1 MTNRVSAIQYDET
14 WTIMQAKPFPYV
26 EDAMEWCEAQAGG
39 KLRWGDTQIGYE
51 GVDEATEKS
60 IDETGEYPLK
70 GHPIYQIQG
79 IEDEDVET
87 CRELEEDDHREG
99 EFQP

>member
-1 MTNRVSAIQYDET
+1 MTNRVSAIAYDHNWNE
-14 WTIMQAKPFPYV
+14 IKKEKFPFV

-51 GVDEATEKS
+51 GVDEITDKS
-60 IDETGEYPLK
+60 IDELGEYPLE

-79 IEDEDVET
+79 ITDDDIET
-87 CRELEEDDHREG
+87 CEELEEEDHRSG
-99 EFQP
+99 EFQ